1 VNLIIKLFLIIFWLD
16 INNTLAE
23 EPEKVKQ
30 LLIENKDFIYSSAV
44 LFNVQPR
51 LIASIIY
58 VERTLNVN
66 WMEGQLDLLLAKAG
80 YSSSIGLGQ
89 IKIHTAEWIEKKL
102 HDSTS
107 KYYLGDV
114 YKSYIPKSKSRDEI
128 IERLDGPEWNTKY
141 VAGYIAMFCHRWLN
155 DGFDISARPD
165 IIGTLYSLGPY
176 RVSDGSERKPHVN
189 PKANY
194 FGEETV
200 KFYYSDQLSFL
211 FPRVT
216 D

>member
-1 VNLIIKLFLIIFWLD
+1 MKLLIKLFLIIFWLD
-16 INNTLAE
+16 ISNTSAE

-30 LLIENKDFIYSSAV
+30 LLTENKDLIFSSAL

-66 WMEGQLDLLLAKAG
+66 WMEGQLDILLAKAG

-89 IKIHTAEWIEKKL
+89 VKIHTAEWIEKKL

-107 KYYLGDV
+107 KYYLGDA
-114 YKSYIPKSKSRDEI
+114 YRIYLSKSKSRDEM
-128 IERLDGPEWNTKY
+128 IERLENPIWNIKY
-141 VAGYIAMFCHRWLN
+141 VTAYIAMFCRRWLN
-155 DGFDISARPD
+155 DGFNISTMPN
-165 IIGTLYSLGPY
+165 IIATLYSLGPY
-176 RVSDGSERKPHVN
+176 HVSDGSERKPHAN
-189 PKANY
+189 PKSNY
-194 FGEETV
+194 FGEETA
-200 KFYYSDQLSFL
+200 KFYYSDQLIFSF
-211 FPRVT
+211 PSVK